1 MYQLYSGLYYPL
13 LQKASN
19 KELSSEPITKCSQQS
34 SGIDKD
40 MIEME
45 DIQPEGYTNEVS
57 DLSDGGKEEEHKD
70 FAITDLLSFS
80 WQIAKGM
87 VRWLFY
93 M

>member
-13 LQKASN
+13 LQKAFN
-19 KELSSEPITKCSQQS
+19 KELSPEPIMKCSQQS
-34 SGIDKD
+34 SGMDKD

-57 DLSDGGKEEEHKD
+57 DFSDGGKEEEHKD